1 MRWQKWSFVIGFNAR
16 EGLTLHHLRY
26 DDGGRER
33 SVLYRASLTEMV
45 VPYGDPA
52 PDAGAQERLRRRR
65 VRHGHVRQQPA
76 NSAATASA
84 SSRTSTPTC
93 ATAAASR

>member
-26 DDGGRER
+26 DDER
-33 SVLYRASLTEMV
+33 QAALILYRGSLTEMV

-52 PDAGAQERLRRRR
+52 PTHAART
-65 VRHGHVRQQPA
+65 PSTSA
-76 NSAATASA
+76 STAWACAPTAWSSAATASA
-84 SSRTSTPTC
+84 
-93 ATAAASR
+93 